1 GSNTNESSKTLAESC
16 QDVRAVEALQCAN
29 VRQHSPSRQA
39 QHRRC
44 KAKQSRKEIT
54 RADSGGTLL
63 NESRQ

>member
-1 GSNTNESSKTLAESC
+1 MNELLEDSNTNESSKTLAESC

-29 VRQHSPSRQA
+29 
-39 QHRRC
+39 HRRC